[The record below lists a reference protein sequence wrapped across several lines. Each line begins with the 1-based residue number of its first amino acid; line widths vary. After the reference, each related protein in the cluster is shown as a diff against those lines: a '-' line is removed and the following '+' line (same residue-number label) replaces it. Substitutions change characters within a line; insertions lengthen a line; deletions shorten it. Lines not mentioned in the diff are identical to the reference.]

1 MRLGSWGCLCWGEMV
16 NGGSSRGN
24 VVTYGGHGPVNEYI
38 TDNGSQVSVRITTM
52 EREETERILVWKNCR
67 Y

>member
-1 MRLGSWGCLCWGEMV
+1 MV

-24 VVTYGGHGPVNEYI
+24 VVTYEGHGPVNEYI